1 MKVNRPISS
10 LKEKAPPEKIRALA
24 EAFQKNGYQEKAR
37 DLRALAALLERKR
50 QIAEPAEPTDVPST
64 DSPIKPQHP

>member
-1 MKVNRPISS
+1 MNQNATDSGSPRDSICSKT
-10 LKEKAPPEKIRALA
+10 ALA